1 MAENGVTFVEWREE
15 FVSQERGSRIVHYI
29 LKDYCGK
36 SILAVVGTER
46 SLRHMVYVV
55 AEDFL
60 SYSGTDN
67 PVQAGFKWRSRR
79 EVVDWLTSLLAK
91 QQQADGAGCGYSKLD
106 CFDHLEGE
114 REWISESLS
123 VFKMNDM
130 SVVALRLCNPVSNKD
145 AMVWSM
151 DRRVKNL
158 KQSYSDVVWIGAAWT
173 CGKQLKHYPAFCRN
187 GTTIAVQAFVFV
199 MAKEG
204 NRYVAYLE
212 DMYED
217 KKGMKKVKVR
227 WFHHSQEVKGIVRIR
242 NAHPKEVYITPYTQV
257 ISVEC
262 VDGPAI
268 VLTREHF
275 EKCLEGLPDGLLG
288 KLHLCCR
295 QFRSNKIKPFDL
307 RKLRGYNN
315 QPIISCLESD
325 SFLNSDSV
333 CRGVIGN
340 KVKMFGSNDNVA
352 KGTKRT
358 RNYGDRESFLTTHG
372 AEGFERKKFMRGPFS
387 KNGNTDACDKRLF
400 SLKNGEFQRSHI
412 QFFKVDDKIELLC
425 QDSGIRGC
433 WFRCIVLEIS
443 RKQMKLQYRDLED
456 QDGCGNLE
464 EWIPAFRMA
473 APDKLGMR
481 CPGRPTI
488 RPCPPISDASDA
500 VDVEF
505 GIGAPVDAWWSD
517 GWWEGVVT
525 VVNSARNDKVQ
536 VYVPGENKYL
546 DVLRKDLRVSRDWLG
561 GEWFDV
567 KANPNILSDINAE
580 ATQPIVSI
588 LGKENA
594 ADDSAVKIKD
604 NENEDNLVDLPAP
617 ASSVGHAE
625 QISSSDKDDHN
636 AGHHVNDKSDDV
648 SLQDH
653 VNDKSDDEGES
664 GTDDVET
671 AAQAD
676 VETAAQAVVENAAQ
690 ADVENAAQA
699 DVETAAQADVETT
712 AQADEVLECTGVA

>member
-91 QQQADGAGCGYSKLD
+91 QQQADSPSGDSTHSLGS
-106 CFDHLEGE
+106 
-114 REWISESLS
+114 SELLS
-123 VFKMNDM
+123 AQYFTTDK
-130 SVVALRLCNPVSNKD
+130 
-145 AMVWSM
+145 M

-443 RKQMKLQYRDLED
+443 RKQMELQYRDLED

-653 VNDKSDDEGES
+653 VNDKDEQTKLTLMSKIVDDEDDGCKEGES

>member
-1 MAENGVTFVEWREE
+1 MGETGVTFVEWKEE
-15 FVSQERGSRIVHYI
+15 YVSQERGSRIVHYI
-29 LKDYCGK
+29 LKDSCGK

-55 AEDFL
+55 SDEFL
-60 SYSGTDN
+60 SCSGADN

-79 EVVDWLTSLLAK
+79 EVVDWLTSMLAK
-91 QQQADGAGCGYSKLD
+91 QQQADSPSGDSTHSLGS
-106 CFDHLEGE
+106 
-114 REWISESLS
+114 SELLS
-123 VFKMNDM
+123 AQYFSADK
-130 SVVALRLCNPVSNKD
+130 
-145 AMVWSM
+145 M
-151 DRRVKNL
+151 DRRVRNL
-158 KQSYSDVVWIGAAWT
+158 KQSYSDIVWLGAAWT
-173 CGKQLKHYPAFCRN
+173 CGKQLKHFPAFCRN
-187 GTTIAVQAFVFV
+187 GTTIAVQSFVFV

-275 EKCLEGLPDGLLG
+275 DKCLKGFPDGLLG

-307 RKLRGYNN
+307 RKLRGYYN
-315 QPIISCLESD
+315 QPVISCFESEA
-325 SFLNSDSV
+325 FLNSDSV

-340 KVKMFGSNDNVA
+340 RVKMFGSVDNLA

-358 RNYGDRESFLTTHG
+358 RNFVDRESFLISHA
-372 AEGFERKKFMRGPFS
+372 AEGLERKKFMCVPFFKS
-387 KNGNTDACDKRLF
+387 GNLDACDKKLLTF
-400 SLKNGEFQRSHI
+400 KNGELERSHI

-433 WFRCIVLEIS
+433 WFRCTVLEIS

-456 QDGCGNLE
+456 QDGYGNLE
-464 EWIPAFRMA
+464 EWVPAFRLA
-473 APDKLGMR
+473 APDKLSLR

-488 RPCPPISDASDA
+488 RPCPPVSDS
-500 VDVEF
+500 VVVEF
-505 GIGAPVDAWWSD
+505 EVGAPVDAWWSD

-525 VVNSARNDKVQ
+525 AVNSSRDDEVR
-536 VYVPGENKYL
+536 VYVPGENKFL
-546 DVLRKDLRVSRDWLG
+546 DVPRKDLRVSRDWLG
-561 GEWFDV
+561 GKWMDV
-567 KANPNILSDINAE
+567 KANANLLSFINAE
-580 ATQPIVSI
+580 TKQPIVST
-588 LGKENA
+588 LGKDDD
-594 ADDSAVKIKD
+594 ADNSAYKIKD
-604 NENEDNLVDLPAP
+604 DETEDNLADLPAST
-617 ASSVGHAE
+617 SSGGHPE
-625 QISSSDKDDHN
+625 KFLSSDKDDQGD
-636 AGHHVNDKSDDV
+636 GHLVNDKSNDV
-648 SLQDH
+648 ENLDICCDGEDQN
-653 VNDKSDDEGES
+653 VGDDENDGRKEVELDTERVES
-664 GTDDVET
+664 

-676 VETAAQAVVENAAQ
+676 EALKLT
-690 ADVENAAQA
+690 DVA
-699 DVETAAQADVETT
+699 
-712 AQADEVLECTGVA
+712 

>member
-1 MAENGVTFVEWREE
+1 
-15 FVSQERGSRIVHYI
+15 
-29 LKDYCGK
+29 
-36 SILAVVGTER
+36 
-46 SLRHMVYVV
+46 
-55 AEDFL
+55 
-60 SYSGTDN
+60 
-67 PVQAGFKWRSRR
+67 
-79 EVVDWLTSLLAK
+79 
-91 QQQADGAGCGYSKLD
+91 
-106 CFDHLEGE
+106 
-114 REWISESLS
+114 
-123 VFKMNDM
+123 
-130 SVVALRLCNPVSNKD
+130 
-145 AMVWSM
+145 
-151 DRRVKNL
+151 
-158 KQSYSDVVWIGAAWT
+158 
-173 CGKQLKHYPAFCRN
+173 
-187 GTTIAVQAFVFV
+187 VQAFVFV

-275 EKCLEGLPDGLLG
+275 EKM
-288 KLHLCCR
+288 
-295 QFRSNKIKPFDL
+295 
-307 RKLRGYNN
+307 LRGPSRWFCWESY
-315 QPIISCLESD
+315 IFVAVKSD

-412 QFFKVDDKIELLC
+412 QFFK
-425 QDSGIRGC
+425 
-433 WFRCIVLEIS
+433 
-443 RKQMKLQYRDLED
+443 MKLQYRDLED

-464 EWIPAFRMA
+464 A
-473 APDKLGMR
+473 LSS
-481 CPGRPTI
+481 
-488 RPCPPISDASDA
+488 ISDASDA

-653 VNDKSDDEGES
+653 VNDKS
-664 GTDDVET
+664 TDDVET